1 MRAQPMTS
9 LDTLERSAR
18 QAPTVVV
25 RGERTSSGRPY
36 LKAVVARVALS
47 LWTACVVPALLFS
60 LALLISGVSAAVV
73 TALAWSYGAI
83 GWRWATRRRPSGLL
97 ALMVAVLTVRSA
109 VALATGDTFLYFF
122 QPVISD
128 WVIATGFLL
137 SLMTARP
144 VVARLAADFFPMTLD
159 IAGRPG
165 IRRLLW
171 NLTLMWG
178 LVCMVKGAVSLWL
191 LESQSLVTF
200 VLIKNIVIISMT
212 VSGVIVTVTAS
223 AYVARKEGLLAVA

>member
-1 MRAQPMTS
+1 MTF
-9 LDTLERSAR
+9 LDTLERSSG
-18 QAPTVVV
+18 QASTVVV
-25 RGERTSSGRPY
+25 PGERTSSARPC

-73 TALAWSYGAI
+73 IALAWSYGAI

-97 ALMVAVLTVRSA
+97 ALMVAVLTVRSV

-144 VVARLAADFFPMTLD
+144 VVARLAGDFFPMNPD

-178 LVCMVKGAVSLWL
+178 LVCVVKGAVSLWL
-191 LESQSLVTF
+191 LESQSLVAF

-212 VSGVIVTVTAS
+212 ISGVIVTVTAS
-223 AYVARKEGLLAVA
+223 AHVARKEGLLATA